1 MSNPPKRWPHISS
14 RADLPKREFHS
25 WRGMKEPTRDIYYR
39 QPSSARSF
47 TDCNFQ
53 TGSSVNQGAEVYV
66 ETEGSEPMFV
76 CNCDTD
82 EWADYIISCLGI
94 RDLM

>member
-1 MSNPPKRWPHISS
+1 MSS
-14 RADLPKREFHS
+14 LPKREFHS

-39 QPSSARSF
+39 EGTEGCIGSF
-47 TDCNFQ
+47 T
-53 TGSSVNQGAEVYV
+53 VYL
-66 ETEGSEPMFV
+66 ETEGEPMFV

>member
-1 MSNPPKRWPHISS
+1 MSS
-14 RADLPKREFHS
+14 LPKREFHS

-39 QPSSARSF
+39 EGTEGCIGSF
-47 TDCNFQ
+47 T
-53 TGSSVNQGAEVYV
+53 VYL
-66 ETEGSEPMFV
+66 ETEGEPMFV

-82 EWADYIISCLGI
+82 EWADYIVSCLSI

>member
-25 WRGMKEPTRDIYYR
+25 YRGMKEPTRDIYYR
-39 QPSSARSF
+39 EG
-47 TDCNFQ
+47 T
-53 TGSSVNQGAEVYV
+53 EVYL
-66 ETEGSEPMFV
+66 ETEGEPMFV